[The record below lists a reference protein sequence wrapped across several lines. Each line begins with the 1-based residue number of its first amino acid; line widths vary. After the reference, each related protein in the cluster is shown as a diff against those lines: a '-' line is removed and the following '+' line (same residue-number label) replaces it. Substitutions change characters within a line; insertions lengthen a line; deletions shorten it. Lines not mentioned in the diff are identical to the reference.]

1 MDRGPPPS
9 QTTSSAI
16 QVPAM
21 GQRGRMALA
30 YGPRTHPWF
39 CDGRDLRNCLSF
51 WEVEDVCMLI
61 STSSLP
67 FCAHSPKNTARPR
80 SMQNTILSRF
90 CIPNPALRA
99 FAAVLQR
106 DEGGFEF
113 VASLLVRLQCCRCR
127 VSRAEKYR
135 NMLAHV
141 SSCCPGRT
149 MCSRRLCVV
158 LLTMPTS
165 SPLGLPLAQS
175 STCRHAITASDLVG
189 PHEYADDVAPAEER
203 SRSSQSHTCKTNL
216 LEDTHLPLVL
226 GAFPLSARN
235 SGRMQA
241 YSEVVKRHPEAWK
254 IALPSHALS
263 PFCRLQAIGSARRSR
278 RHPRIGQRYVRDILY
293 IVWILFWRESASAAM
308 RRARSQARSLYG
320 RQSLPKREGPLSAR
334 TPASKLGAA
343 GLRPLRP
350 RRNSASFR
358 TFHYRRSPAVFE
370 TPCTS

>member
-1 MDRGPPPS
+1 MGP
-9 QTTSSAI
+9 
-16 QVPAM
+16 
-21 GQRGRMALA
+21 
-30 YGPRTHPWF
+30 
-39 CDGRDLRNCLSF
+39 
-51 WEVEDVCMLI
+51 
-61 STSSLP
+61 
-67 FCAHSPKNTARPR
+67 
-80 SMQNTILSRF
+80 
-90 CIPNPALRA
+90 
-99 FAAVLQR
+99 
-106 DEGGFEF
+106 
-113 VASLLVRLQCCRCR
+113 
-127 VSRAEKYR
+127 
-135 NMLAHV
+135 
-141 SSCCPGRT
+141 
-149 MCSRRLCVV
+149 RRLCDV

-278 RHPRIGQRYVRDILY
+278 RHPRIGQRYVRDILD
-293 IVWILFWRESASAAM
+293 IVGIPFWLESASAAM

-320 RQSLPKREGPLSAR
+320 LQGLPEREGPLSAR
-334 TPASKLGAA
+334 TLASKLGAA
-343 GLRPLRP
+343 GLRPLRS
-350 RRNSASFR
+350 RRNLSSFR
-358 TFHYRRSPAVFE
+358 TFFIDVQLRS
-370 TPCTS
+370 

>member
-1 MDRGPPPS
+1 M
-9 QTTSSAI
+9 Q
-16 QVPAM
+16 
-21 GQRGRMALA
+21 
-30 YGPRTHPWF
+30 
-39 CDGRDLRNCLSF
+39 N
-51 WEVEDVCMLI
+51 

-67 FCAHSPKNTARPR
+67 FCAHSPKNTARPK
-80 SMQNTILSRF
+80 SMRNTILSRF
-90 CIPNPALRA
+90 RIPNPALRA

-113 VASLLVRLQCCRCR
+113 VASTLVSLQCCRYW
-127 VSRAEKYR
+127 VPRAGKYR

-141 SSCCPGRT
+141 SSRCPGRT
-149 MCSRRLCVV
+149 AGPRRLCDA
-158 LLTMPTS
+158 LPTMPSS
-165 SPLGLPLAQS
+165 SPFGLPLAQS

-189 PHEYADDVAPAEER
+189 AHEYADDVALAEECP
-203 SRSSQSHTCKTNL
+203 RSSQSHTCKTNL

-241 YSEVVKRHPEAWK
+241 YSEVLKRHPEAWK

-263 PFCRLQAIGSARRSR
+263 PFCRLQAICITRRSR
-278 RHPRIGQRYVRDILY
+278 RRPRIGQRYVTYMLDIVS
-293 IVWILFWRESASAAM
+293 ISFWPKSASAAM

-320 RQSLPKREGPLSAR
+320 RQSLPKREGPPSAR

-350 RRNSASFR
+350 RRNSSSFR
-358 TFHYRRSPAVFE
+358 TFYNRRPPAVFE

>member
-1 MDRGPPPS
+1 
-9 QTTSSAI
+9 
-16 QVPAM
+16 M
-21 GQRGRMALA
+21 G
-30 YGPRTHPWF
+30 RTHSTHKRHVPGTRPKF
-39 CDGRDLRNCLSF
+39 CDGRDMRSGLSF
-51 WEVEDVCMLI
+51 WEVELLCMQN

-67 FCAHSPKNTARPR
+67 FCAHSPKNTARPK
-80 SMQNTILSRF
+80 SMRNMILSRF

-113 VASLLVRLQCCRCR
+113 VASLLVRLQCCRYC
-127 VSRAEKYR
+127 VPRAEKYR
-135 NMLAHV
+135 KMLDNV

-149 MCSRRLCVV
+149 AGPRRLCDV

-203 SRSSQSHTCKTNL
+203 CRSSQSHTCKPNL

-254 IALPSHALS
+254 MALPSHALS
-263 PFCRLQAIGSARRSR
+263 PFCRLQAICSTRRPR
-278 RHPRIGQRYVRDILY
+278 RHPRIDQRYVRDILD
-293 IVWILFWRESASAAM
+293 IVGILFWPESASAAM

-334 TPASKLGAA
+334 TPASNLGAA
-343 GLRPLRP
+343 GL
-350 RRNSASFR
+350 
-358 TFHYRRSPAVFE
+358 
-370 TPCTS
+370 